1 MAELKGKESSKE
13 ASVDLVKHTSDGF
26 SSSLKMQR
34 IKEKEN
40 NNTSPEELALLSNFK
55 HDGRPAL
62 FLGKITLAKNLRS
75 NW

>member
-40 NNTSPEELALLSNFK
+40 NNTRLL
-55 HDGRPAL
+55 
-62 FLGKITLAKNLRS
+62 KNWHYYLISSMMVDLQCSWER
-75 NW
+75 